1 MAAQATDIT
10 TANPSLRDRIDMV
23 FAAIGRAL
31 FTVAE
36 ASSHVKELNALN
48 AKTDAELARM
58 GLTREDIPRYV
69 FRNAL
74 YI

>member
-10 TANPSLRDRIDMV
+10 TASPSLRDRIDMI
-23 FAAIGRAL
+23 FAAMGRAL
-31 FTVAE
+31 LAFAE

-58 GLTREDIPRYV
+58 GLTRDDIPRYV
-69 FRNAL
+69 FRNVL